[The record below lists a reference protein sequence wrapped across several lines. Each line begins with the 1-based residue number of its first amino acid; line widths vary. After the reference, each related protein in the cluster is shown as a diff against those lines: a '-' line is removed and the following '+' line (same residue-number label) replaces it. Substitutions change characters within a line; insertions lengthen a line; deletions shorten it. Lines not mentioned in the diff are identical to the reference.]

1 MKYDFKE
8 RKDMERRKKKSYVLA
23 GKKSRKEK
31 EMEGENF
38 HENHHFS
45 FLPNWEEM
53 RK

>member
-1 MKYDFKE
+1 MIL
-8 RKDMERRKKKSYVLA
+8 RKGKIWREGKKKSYVLA